1 MYVLTRLD
9 PPYAPG
15 QYQAPIIAQ
24 GFNQQADGTVTV
36 TVQDGCVLS
45 IQPDGEVQHRAP
57 GFNGYYEIATV
68 VGNQLQFCP
77 NGAAAYLYGFV
88 DQCPVAQPTSPPAD
102 VPPEDHVKHQQ
113 ARAESLRWQT
123 IADKLERGQG
133 VEAA

>member
-77 NGAAAYLYGFV
+77 DGAHAFLYGFV
-88 DQCPVAQPTSPPAD
+88 DQVPNAQPCAPPEG
-102 VPPEDHVKHQQ
+102 VPPEQHVAYLHAQTHHG
-113 ARAESLRWQT
+113 ART
-123 IADKLERGQG
+123 
-133 VEAA
+133 